1 VKEIALL
8 LSVVVA
14 AGCGGSKSSSQ
25 GSTGGP
31 PFLEGLTVNNE
42 TPIELNCRGN
52 QALEAQ
58 DMPFS
63 NKDQFRAAYPGMKD
77 ALEKGKEY
85 ATGFGPVLNGQL
97 LETCQVTQ
105 SGRTLETWVRL
116 EGPRGGNEH

>member
-1 VKEIALL
+1 VKIALL

-14 AGCGGSKSSSQ
+14 AGCGGAKSSSQ

-58 DMPFS
+58 NMPFS
-63 NKDQFRAAYPGMKD
+63 NKDQFRAAYQGMKD

-85 ATGFGPVLNGQL
+85 ETGFGPVLNGQL
-97 LETCQVTQ
+97 LETCEVTQ
-105 SGRTLETWVRL
+105 GGRTLETWVRL
-116 EGPRGGNEH
+116 EEPRGGY

>member
-1 VKEIALL
+1 MKEIALL

-14 AGCGGSKSSSQ
+14 AGCGAKSSSQ

-97 LETCQVTQ
+97 LGTCEVTQ
-105 SGRTLETWVRL
+105 SGRTLETWVRQK
-116 EGPRGGNEH
+116 ESRGGNEY

>member
-14 AGCGGSKSSSQ
+14 AGCGAKSSSQ

-97 LETCQVTQ
+97 LGTCEVTQ
-105 SGRTLETWVRL
+105 SGRTLETWVRQK
-116 EGPRGGNEH
+116 ESRGGNEY